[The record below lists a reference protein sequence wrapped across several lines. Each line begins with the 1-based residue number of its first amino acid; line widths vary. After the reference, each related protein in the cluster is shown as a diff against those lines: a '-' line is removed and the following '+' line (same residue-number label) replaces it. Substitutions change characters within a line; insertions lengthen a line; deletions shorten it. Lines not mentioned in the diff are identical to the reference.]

1 MSGGNS
7 VGRWLGML
15 HRYARKRFGEQ
26 MTLHGLADA
35 QFPVLMSLLH
45 EDGVS
50 QDELAQHH
58 MLDKATVARSVARLE
73 ELGYVTRQRDG
84 QDRRVKR
91 VLVTELARAIK
102 PDLRRI
108 REEWSET
115 LTEGFSD
122 EERETLERLLER
134 MADNAGRFIEREMKA
149 E

>member
-15 HRYARKRFGEQ
+15 HRYARRRFTEQ
-26 MTLHGLADA
+26 TAVHGLTDA

-73 ELGYVTRQRDG
+73 ELGYVTRVPDEK
-84 QDRRVKR
+84 DRRVKR
-91 VLVTELARAIK
+91 VLVTDLAREIQ
-102 PDLRRI
+102 PGLQSV

-115 LTEGFSD
+115 LAEGLTEQ
-122 EERETLERLLER
+122 ERETLDRLLGR
-134 MADNAGRFIEREMKA
+134 MAENARRFVEGDTQQ
-149 E
+149 